1 MKVISIKRGSEPWEY
16 HKNTYKGPEAGV
28 CWARVGSSRQAG
40 VKRARGRAMGDEVR
54 VTGGGR

>member
-1 MKVISIKRGSEPWEY
+1 MISIKRGSEPWEY
-16 HKNTYKGPEAGV
+16 HKNTCEGPEAGV